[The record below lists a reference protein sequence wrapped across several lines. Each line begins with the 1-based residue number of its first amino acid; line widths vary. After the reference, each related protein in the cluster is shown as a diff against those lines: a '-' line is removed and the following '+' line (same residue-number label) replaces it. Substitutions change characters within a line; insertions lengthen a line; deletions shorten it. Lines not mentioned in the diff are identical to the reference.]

1 MEFYLEGFGRLS
13 HCARAPNSVSA
24 YALHLHFSDVWPYML
39 GPGLLWTSAE
49 GAGLPQTG
57 QYRLR
62 SDPDEQQACSRLCH
76 ELFGRHPV
84 ENSGKV
90 VTEKFVPWVALMF
103 EEATKRVAVVSGSPS
118 GSCSAPVERME
129 AGPRSSSVA
138 ADLPELITISDDE
151 ASRDGDSDG
160 VGDAGSYLLPFQKGW
175 CAGVQEAL

>member
-1 MEFYLEGFGRLS
+1 
-13 HCARAPNSVSA
+13 
-24 YALHLHFSDVWPYML
+24 
-39 GPGLLWTSAE
+39 
-49 GAGLPQTG
+49 
-57 QYRLR
+57 
-62 SDPDEQQACSRLCH
+62 
-76 ELFGRHPV
+76 
-84 ENSGKV
+84 
-90 VTEKFVPWVALMF
+90 MF
-103 EEATKRVAVVSGSPS
+103 EEATTRVAVVSGSPS